1 MKNLGFLNKIVFWVN
16 VVFATLLLL
25 SYTLPFVFP
34 KSFPSLSV
42 LSLTVP
48 VLILVNILFFLY
60 WLLRLKKQLFLSL
73 VILIL
78 GYNHILSFYRLPVG
92 GSTVEKGPA
101 DAFSVMSYNV
111 RLFNR
116 YEWIP
121 EKDIDNKILNFLGRE
136 SPDVLCLQEFYYEK
150 EDMFSQYAY
159 RYIKYK
165 TKNQKT
171 GQAIFS
177 KFPIVDRGSL
187 EFPNTGNNAIFAD
200 IVSEDDTIRVY
211 NLHLESLR
219 INPEKEVT
227 QEESERMFRRMGLSF
242 TIQQNQAELFRKHS
256 KQCSFPKIVC
266 GDFNNTQYSN
276 IYRQVRG
283 DMKDTFEEAGKGF
296 GRTFNFKYFPLRIDF
311 ILVDPE
317 IEVLTHNTFSHT
329 YSDHFPITAT
339 LASP

>member
-1 MKNLGFLNKIVFWVN
+1 MKNLGFLNKIVFLVN
-16 VVFATLLLL
+16 VAFATLLLF
-25 SYTLPFVFP
+25 SYALPFVFP

-42 LSLTVP
+42 FSLTVP
-48 VLILVNILFFLY
+48 ILILVNILFLIY

-73 VILIL
+73 VILVL

-92 GSTVEKGPA
+92 SSVSEENPG
-101 DAFSVMSYNV
+101 AFSVMSYNV

-121 EKDIDNKILNFLGRE
+121 EKGIDGKILDFLRKE

-150 EDMFSQYAY
+150 EDMFSQYTY
-159 RYIKYK
+159 RYIRYK

-177 KFPIVDRGSL
+177 KFPIVNRGSL

-200 IVSEDDTIRVY
+200 IVNKDDTIRVY

-227 QEESERMFRRMGLSF
+227 QEESERMFKRMGLSF
-242 TIQQNQAELFRKHS
+242 TIQQNQAELFKKHNA
-256 KQCSFPKIVC
+256 QCPFPKIVC

-296 GRTFNFKYFPLRIDF
+296 GRTFNFKYFPVRIDF
-311 ILVDPE
+311 ILADPE
-317 IEVLTHNTFSHT
+317 IDVLTHTTFSQV
-329 YSDHFPITAT
+329 YSDHFPIAAT
-339 LASP
+339 LVSP